1 VSVALIGPDGAVW
14 ALPTDADPRTWQ
26 PFAPGDAGYTPLVH
40 TVRLDAAL
48 PAGLAA
54 GEYRVGLW
62 LPDAAEDL
70 QLDPRYA
77 VRLAN
82 GDVVWWRDRE
92 GRYGVNVLGRLR
104 VD

>member
-1 VSVALIGPDGAVW
+1 M
-14 ALPTDADPRTWQ
+14 
-26 PFAPGDAGYTPLVH
+26 VH

-48 PAGLAA
+48 PEGLAT

-62 LPDAAEDL
+62 LPDAAGSL
-70 QLDPRYA
+70 RLDSRYA

-92 GRYGVNVLGRLR
+92 GRYGVNVLGRVR
-104 VD
+104 VE